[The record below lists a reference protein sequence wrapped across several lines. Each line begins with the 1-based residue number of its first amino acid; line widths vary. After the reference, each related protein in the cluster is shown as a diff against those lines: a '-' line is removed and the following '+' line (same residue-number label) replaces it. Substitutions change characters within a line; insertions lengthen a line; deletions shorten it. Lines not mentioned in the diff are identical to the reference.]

1 VPPGLAPADIP
12 LPPGAVAVPSPAP
25 VPAPVAFEGGAA
37 SGSTPSVAIAKYNP
51 RTGEYMGGDGKMY
64 RQSDLV
70 TSPKTWQELM
80 PT

>member
-1 VPPGLAPADIP
+1 MAPEDVP

-25 VPAPVAFEGGAA
+25 VPAPAAFEGETPSGA
-37 SGSTPSVAIAKYNP
+37 PSVAIAKYNP

-70 TSPKTWQELM
+70 TTPKSWQDLM